1 VLKCEE
7 PERLQATIPLNHG
20 NIKISWA
27 ARRELLTRLQEVR
40 SANGIRFA
48 FVTVGASSTVEL
60 TRKQRVA
67 LLNTLVRWKL
77 ASGADMPADLHELC
91 DALTQEMA
99 TPD

>member
-27 ARRELLTRLQEVR
+27 
-40 SANGIRFA
+40 SP
-48 FVTVGASSTVEL
+48 VEL